1 MKFRALKKATVTTA
15 LVLLLPQMAAAS
27 DINAQALKLAGDKK
41 FDQALAVLS
50 QQDSN
55 LANGYEHRFLKA
67 RILSWACL
75 LYTSPSPRDQ
85 RGSRMPS
92 SA

>member
-41 FDQALAVLS
+41 FDQALAV
-50 QQDSN
+50 
-55 LANGYEHRFLKA
+55 
-67 RILSWACL
+67 
-75 LYTSPSPRDQ
+75 
-85 RGSRMPS
+85 
-92 SA
+92 